1 MPGKLAAPSCRRP
14 RRQRRERS
22 HRHRRCRRRH
32 HHRSQARRAER
43 HGRSACSAENSP
55 PAMGHRGRAV
65 RAAEHDRTQEDRW
78 RKRSHGRLRHRTAR
92 FLGPAPLPAGVYK
105 DIPLNDRVVLAW

>member
-1 MPGKLAAPSCRRP
+1 MPGKLAAPSCHRP

-22 HRHRRCRRRH
+22 HRLCRCRRRH
-32 HHRSQARRAER
+32 HLRSKARRAVK
-43 HGRSACSAENSP
+43 HDRSARLAENSP
-55 PAMGHRGRAV
+55 SAMGRGRAV
-65 RAAEHDRTQEDRW
+65 RAAEHDRAQEDRW
-78 RKRSHGRLRHRTAR
+78 RERGHGRLRHRTAR